1 VRLLLVEDEPVL
13 ADALADG
20 LRREGYAVAIARDG
34 LSALEQ
40 LGNSDFD
47 LLILDR
53 DLPIYSGDFVCKT
66 LRSQNHPIRILML
79 TAAGTLNDRVTGLDL
94 GADDYLPKPFA
105 YAELLARLRALGRR
119 GTPQVNVILESGT
132 IRIDTARHIA
142 EENGIPLKL
151 TPKEYGILEA
161 LLAAKGG
168 WVSNSNLLDKVW
180 DSPDD
185 VGPTIVKA
193 TIHTLRRK
201 LVDATVIES
210 APVFGYR
217 IKMDNAR

>member
-34 LSALEQ
+34 LAALEQ

-47 LLILDR
+47 LLVLDR
-53 DLPIYSGDFVCKT
+53 DLPIYSGDYVCKT
-66 LRSQNHPIRILML
+66 LRNQNHPIRILML

-94 GADDYLPKPFA
+94 GADDYLSKPFA
-105 YAELLARLRALGRR
+105 YTELLARLRALGRR
-119 GTPQVNVILESGT
+119 AVHQTNTVIESGSV
-132 IRIDTARHIA
+132 RLDTGRHIA
-142 EENGIPLKL
+142 EQNGIPLKL

-180 DSPDD
+180 DSPDE
-185 VGPTIVKA
+185 VGPTIVKS

-201 LVDATVIES
+201 LIDASVIES

-217 IKMDNAR
+217 IKLENAR

>member
-1 VRLLLVEDEPVL
+1 LVEDEPVL